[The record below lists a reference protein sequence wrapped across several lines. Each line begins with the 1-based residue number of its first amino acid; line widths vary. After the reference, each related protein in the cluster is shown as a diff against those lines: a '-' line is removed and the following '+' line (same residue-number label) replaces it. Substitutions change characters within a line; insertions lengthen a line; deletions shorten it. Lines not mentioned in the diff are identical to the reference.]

1 MVTVP
6 GSQGGCS
13 FNSLG
18 KLSCPLLSAWDAGL
32 RCLLNLLL
40 WSRSSAQPL
49 HWGILQ
55 THCVEEQL
63 RVSDVLSLLQH
74 LQEASPTDATP
85 NPKNSLLH
93 YLWTPVVPLLQTTRA
108 GTIHHPSAYKRF
120 GHSVSAGLGYRLLV
134 V

>member
-1 MVTVP
+1 MATVP

-32 RCLLNLLL
+32 RCRLSLLL
-40 WSRSSAQPL
+40 WSRSNAQPL

-55 THCVEEQL
+55 MHCVEQQL
-63 RVSDVLSLLQH
+63 RVSDVLSLLLH
-74 LQEASPTDATP
+74 LQVASSADTTP
-85 NPKNSLLH
+85 NPKNSLLQ

-108 GTIHHPSAYKRF
+108 GTIHHPSACKQF
-120 GHSVSAGLGYRLLV
+120 CHSVSAWLGYRLV
-134 V
+134 VV